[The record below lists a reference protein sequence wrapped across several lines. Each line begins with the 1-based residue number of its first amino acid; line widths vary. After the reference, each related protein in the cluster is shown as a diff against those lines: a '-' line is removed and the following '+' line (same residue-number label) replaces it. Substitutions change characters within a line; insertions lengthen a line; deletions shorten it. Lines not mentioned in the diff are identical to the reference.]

1 MNSPKIVTT
10 SICKIP
16 PNLPFS
22 KGGITPLWLSFSY
35 RSGRQEGGGRFSNAY
50 VNSILGLLIHDNG
63 SVHSMF
69 YTHKTPCPLFD
80 LNVLP

>member
-22 KGGITPLWLSFSY
+22 KGGITPLWQSRYDSQP
-35 RSGRQEGGGRFSNAY
+35 RGVGGDFPMLM
-50 VNSILGLLIHDNG
+50 SIQFWD
-63 SVHSMF
+63 
-69 YTHKTPCPLFD
+69 C
-80 LNVLP
+80 